1 MIGPFPL
8 CRRYLSTTT
17 LSISSSSS
25 EQTENER
32 QMTDDALQILAKAI
46 KSVNPRTAI
55 QKCLS
60 SGKDG
65 GLVVTDPASKRKM
78 SYKREDYDEVVIVSF
93 GKASSTMA
101 LTSAQIMSE
110 AWPDVDISGV
120 TIVKDNH
127 ATEEET
133 NKLPNIYNVHIREAS
148 HPIPDE
154 RSVSATQEVLELLR
168 SKANDRTLVLC
179 CISGGGSALLTSP
192 RPPLT
197 LDDIAETNTCL
208 LGSGMS
214 IDKMNVIR
222 KRLDEAKGG
231 RLAAHAAY
239 PSKTIS
245 LILSDV
251 VGDPLDLIASGPT
264 VPDSSSWQEAFD
276 LISEYGLDRGGEY
289 ELPAKVLDMMHQ
301 GLRGEIEDSP
311 DGDHPAF
318 AVEGYTENM
327 LVGNNERAVISA
339 AYEAE
344 NLGYNPVV
352 LGCTIEGEAS
362 DVAGVYTSLAEHLM
376 KQRQVAESPMAYSF
390 GKIPA
395 AIIAGGETTVT
406 LDPTISGKGGRNQ
419 EIGLVAALNLQA
431 KGLRDVVVASAG
443 TDGTDGPT
451 DAAGAVVDGGTIY
464 RIEEAA
470 EGEVCLSG
478 KEALS
483 AHDAYTFLEMD
494 PSGKSL
500 IRTGPTGTNVADVC
514 VVLVK

>member
-1 MIGPFPL
+1 
-8 CRRYLSTTT
+8 
-17 LSISSSSS
+17 
-25 EQTENER
+25 
-32 QMTDDALQILAKAI
+32 MTDDALEILTKAI
-46 KSVNPRTAI
+46 QSVNPRTAI
-55 QKCLS
+55 QNCLS
-60 SGKDG
+60 SGDG
-65 GLVVTDPASKRKM
+65 GDFIVTDPTSKRKI
-78 SYKREDYDEVVIVSF
+78 SYKLDDYDEVIIVSF

-101 LTSAQIMSE
+101 LTSAELVSQ
-110 AWPDVDISGV
+110 AWPGVNISGM
-120 TIVKDNH
+120 TIVKDGH
-127 ATEEET
+127 ATEEEAEE
-133 NKLPNIYNVHIREAS
+133 LPNKYNVQVREAS

-154 RSVSATQEVLELLR
+154 RSVSATQEVLKLLKN
-168 SKANDRTLVLC
+168 KADDRTLVLC

-192 RPPLT
+192 RSPLT
-197 LDDIAETNTCL
+197 LDDIAQANACL
-208 LGSGMS
+208 RGSGLS

-239 PSKTIS
+239 PSTVVS

-264 VPDSSSWQEAFD
+264 VPDRSSWQEASD
-276 LISEYGLDRGGEY
+276 LICEYGLDENGEY
-289 ELPAKVLDMMHQ
+289 ELPATVLGMMRRD
-301 GLRGEIEDSP
+301 LRGEIEDTP
-311 DGDHPAF
+311 GDDHPAF
-318 AVEGYTENM
+318 ALEGNTKNI
-327 LVGNNERAVISA
+327 LVGNNERAVMSA

-362 DVAGVYTSLAEHLM
+362 DVAGVYTSLAEQLIKHRGQQDDLS
-376 KQRQVAESPMAYSF
+376 ETHSL

-406 LDPTISGKGGRNQ
+406 LDPTSSGKGGRNQ

-464 RIEEAA
+464 RIEEASK
-470 EGEVCLSG
+470 GEMCLTG

-483 AHDAYTFLEMD
+483 AHDAYTFLDMD